1 MNLVKN
7 SLAAGITALG
17 MAYSGAA
24 RAQELPP
31 MDEEVFNACAVDA
44 VIRAADAP
52 LAMNDNLMVE
62 GPDFVDLNGTRLTL
76 NPDLSVSG
84 SGKHADDAVRAFIAC
99 YSDPNLTL

>member
-1 MNLVKN
+1 MNHIKN

-17 MAYSGAA
+17 IAYSGAA
-24 RAQELPP
+24 AAQELPE

-52 LAMNDNLMVE
+52 LEMNENLMVE
-62 GPDFVDLNGTRLTL
+62 GPNFVDLNGTRLTL
-76 NPDLSVSG
+76 NKDMSVSG
-84 SGKHADDAVRAFIAC
+84 SGKHADDAVRAFVAC